1 MKFSSKHSQGFTL
14 IELLVVIAI
23 IAILAA
29 VLLPVLTQ
37 ARESAWRVSC
47 ANNLKEIGGGVTVY
61 TTDNSDYLPYIGL
74 SSTANFYQSALAC
87 RMTAVPSTQIGVG
100 PMGLGALYYYA
111 GVNNGK
117 VFYCPTVL
125 TGEYSFDYYN
135 QPGYPWPS
143 MTPVA
148 AADPGNNG
156 NPFVRCGY
164 NYYPQ
169 SKTTTT
175 ISTGGGNF
183 LLPTMTFASATFTAP
198 NPPGGPTQSA
208 QTFAVQQKLTQVN
221 LNLADAVD
229 SLKTMAQVNHK
240 YHGNPYG
247 ENAVFPDGHV
257 RFQPIVGNNRKNS
270 NAPFD
275 PLLWDPNVSGGPG
288 QTSYSL
294 GSGFAAGIIMAGW
307 KP

>member
-1 MKFSSKHSQGFTL
+1 
-14 IELLVVIAI
+14 
-23 IAILAA
+23 
-29 VLLPVLTQ
+29 
-37 ARESAWRVSC
+37 
-47 ANNLKEIGGGVTVY
+47 
-61 TTDNSDYLPYIGL
+61 
-74 SSTANFYQSALAC
+74 
-87 RMTAVPSTQIGVG
+87 
-100 PMGLGALYYYA
+100 
-111 GVNNGK
+111 
-117 VFYCPTVL
+117 
-125 TGEYSFDYYN
+125 
-135 QPGYPWPS
+135 

-240 YHGNPYG
+240 YGDTIEDSVTKLEYDLYYIKNLSSTLDAYII
-247 ENAVFPDGHV
+247 
-257 RFQPIVGNNRKNS
+257 FQTLKII
-270 NAPFD
+270 
-275 PLLWDPNVSGGPG
+275 LLTRGA
-288 QTSYSL
+288 Q
-294 GSGFAAGIIMAGW
+294 
-307 KP
+307 